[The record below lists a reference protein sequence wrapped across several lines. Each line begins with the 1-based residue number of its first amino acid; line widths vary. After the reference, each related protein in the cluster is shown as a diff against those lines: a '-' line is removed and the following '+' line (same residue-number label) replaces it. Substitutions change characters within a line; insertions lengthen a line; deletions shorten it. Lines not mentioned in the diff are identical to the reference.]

1 MMLLPLGVALD
12 SVLIDASLAL
22 FALVVGFYAAI
33 WYVKYSSTLENE
45 TGGAEGAQSDLEA
58 RANEAARANMAA
70 QQLRDLAKNVA
81 SDVGAHCTLVTG
93 ITNELGAIDANSPEA
108 NASVTVAIAKIL
120 TANEK
125 LQSRLAEAEQKIE
138 VQAEEIKTQQSEART
153 DALTKL
159 ANRRAF
165 DDTLEQNLALQRRD
179 RRPFC
184 LLIFDV
190 DHFKRFNDAH
200 GHQAG
205 DEVLRSV
212 AKTLS
217 QVVKVSDV
225 PCRYGGE
232 EFALVMP
239 STSIAE
245 GRIAAERVRKSI
257 EAMAVNFEG
266 KTLQVTISVGLAEG
280 TRGDDAVKLIRRADH
295 AVYASKEAGR
305 NCGHWNDGDDCVPMD
320 VAVNPN
326 KAPLEK
332 PKRKTPAEGQEEGV
346 EHLPDYAAFTDELQR
361 RVAESHRF
369 GVALSSMHVRVKN
382 YANLEKEYG
391 DAVGK
396 LLLDSVAQFIRTSL
410 RDMDLLGKVVPGEF
424 AVMLPGSCEREATL
438 VATRMQTSISNCAIP
453 LGGKE
458 IQMQLKIGISG
469 VGPDDDAQSMM
480 ARALDQTSEK
490 PEQQPVSI
498 A

>member
-1 MMLLPLGVALD
+1 MLLPLGVALD

-22 FALVVGFYAAI
+22 VALVVGFYSAI
-33 WYVKYSSTLENE
+33 WYVKYSSQLQNGEGGSESLEDE
-45 TGGAEGAQSDLEA
+45 LES

-70 QQLRDLAKNVA
+70 HQLRDLAKSVA
-81 SDVGAHCTLVTG
+81 SDVGAHCTLVNG
-93 ITNELGAIDANSPEA
+93 ITDELGAIDTSSPEA
-108 NASVTVAIAKIL
+108 NASVTDAVSRIL

-138 VQAEEIKTQQSEART
+138 AQAEEIKAQQSEART

-179 RRPFC
+179 RRPFS

-190 DHFKRFNDAH
+190 DHFKIFNDTH

-217 QVVKVSDV
+217 QVVKVSDI

-239 STSIAE
+239 CTTIAE

-257 EAMAVNFEG
+257 EAMAVTFEG
-266 KTLQVTISVGLAEG
+266 KTLRVTISVGLAEA
-280 TRGDDAVKLIRRADH
+280 TKGDDAVKLIRRADD
-295 AVYASKEAGR
+295 AVYAAKAAGR
-305 NCGHWNDGDDCVPMD
+305 NCGYWHDGDDCMPMD
-320 VAVNPN
+320 TEENPK
-326 KAPLEK
+326 KAPVAK
-332 PKRKTPAEGQEEGV
+332 PKQASTAVGKV
-346 EHLPDYAAFTDELQR
+346 ETVDQLPDYASFTDELQR

-369 GVALSSMHVRVKN
+369 GVDLTSMHIRVKN

-391 DAVGK
+391 SAVGQ

-438 VATRMQTSISNCAIP
+438 VATRIQTAISNCAIP

-458 IQMQLKIGISG
+458 IQLQLNIGISG
-469 VGPDDDAQSMM
+469 VEADDDAQSMM
-480 ARALDQTSEK
+480 ARAKDQTSDVLED
-490 PEQQPVSI
+490 QPVSV